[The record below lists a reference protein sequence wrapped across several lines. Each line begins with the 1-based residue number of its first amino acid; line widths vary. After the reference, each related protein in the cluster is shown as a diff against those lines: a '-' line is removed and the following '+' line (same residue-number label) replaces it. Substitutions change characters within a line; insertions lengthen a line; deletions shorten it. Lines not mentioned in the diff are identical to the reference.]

1 MASYIIPRSY
11 LCISVFLTDFAI
23 WLVRGSA
30 PTIIC
35 RLITLR
41 REARVVVILYRPI
54 LEVSPSPIPF
64 PSLCYPKL
72 EWYPGEKSLDHAI
85 PASSSRTQI
94 WKHAGL
100 ADRTRDQLAGSLRCG
115 CGSHS
120 EILYVFIVLQTE
132 YEARNEAPKP
142 PQPAPS
148 CS

>member
-1 MASYIIPRSY
+1 M
-11 LCISVFLTDFAI
+11 
-23 WLVRGSA
+23 RG
-30 PTIIC
+30 IHDNV

-54 LEVSPSPIPF
+54 LGGLLFTFPF
-64 PSLCYPKL
+64 PSFLCYPKL
-72 EWYPGEKSLDHAI
+72 EWYPGDKALAT
-85 PASSSRTQI
+85 PSRLLELRYERTC
-94 WKHAGL
+94 HAGL